1 MADDSTQELE
11 TPGTA
16 VIERPASTALMTPE
30 QFDSTWRMSKALAA
44 SGSFKDI
51 GRAGLTGEALN
62 GEASKA
68 LARIMLGA
76 DMGMSPTQALMG
88 IDIVKGNPQIRG
100 VALGRMVR
108 NSARRP
114 TPTGESY
121 DYAVLDRGFTPG
133 EEYAVVALYRRDED
147 GAWPIVEAA
156 EGETFPTIRGDVTIK
171 KGRRLPEAVEAFV
184 LDQAKKRNLIKS
196 DGAWET
202 QPEVMVVWRAL
213 SQLVRFYAPDV
224 IGGMPVYTEADGLRD
239 VQPGAGVG
247 SGEAPEWR
255 GLAPEQI
262 ARAER
267 VFAAAREKGH
277 AGLSDEASR
286 RMELNGQPSDV
297 IDARLSSW
305 VAELDGMEPVAD
317 AEVVPEPDG
326 EPGDWV
332 EMARDAMDNA
342 AADNPNVLEAQAL
355 DLMARADAAE
365 ADGEGAAAARLA
377 EQAAELH
384 ARAETLRGGQT
395 TLDEI

>member
-1 MADDSTQELE
+1 MADDSTQEPE
-11 TPGTA
+11 APGTA
-16 VIERPASTALMTPE
+16 IVERPASTAVMTVE
-30 QFDSTWRMSKALAA
+30 QFDSTWRMSRALAK

-51 GRAGLTGEALN
+51 GPDQGE
-62 GEASKA
+62 KA
-68 LARIMLGA
+68 LARILLGA
-76 DMGMSPTQALMG
+76 DLGMSPTQALMG

-147 GAWPIVEAA
+147 GRWPVVEAA

-196 DGAWET
+196 DGAWGT

-255 GLAPEQI
+255 GLTPEQV
-262 ARAER
+262 ARAEA
-267 VFAAAREKGH
+267 VFAKAREVGH

-297 IDARLSSW
+297 IDARLSAW
-305 VAELDGMEPVAD
+305 QVELDGMEPVAD
-317 AEVVPEPDG
+317 AEVVPEPEG
-326 EPGDWV
+326 EP
-332 EMARDAMDNA
+332 ET
-342 AADNPNVLEAQAL
+342 PESLEADAL
-355 DLMARADAAE
+355 SLMARADAAE
-365 ADGEGAAAARLA
+365 ADGEDAAAARLA
-377 EQAAELH
+377 ERAEELH
-384 ARAETLRGGQT
+384 ARAEALRGEQR
-395 TLDEI
+395 TLEGFAE

>member
-1 MADDSTQELE
+1 MADPTQEPE
-11 TPGTA
+11 APGTA
-16 VIERPASTALMTPE
+16 IVERPASTAVMTVE
-30 QFDSTWRMSKALAA
+30 QFDSTWRMSRALAK

-51 GRAGLTGEALN
+51 GPDQGE
-62 GEASKA
+62 KA
-68 LARIMLGA
+68 LARILLGA
-76 DMGMSPTQALMG
+76 DLGMSPTQALMG

-121 DYAVLDRGFTPG
+121 DYSVLDRGFTPG

-147 GAWPIVEAA
+147 GRWPIVEAT

-184 LDQAKKRNLIKS
+184 LDQAKKRELVKEAG
-196 DGAWET
+196 GAWKT

-255 GLAPEQI
+255 GLTPEQI
-262 ARAER
+262 ARAEA
-267 VFAAAREKGH
+267 VFAKAREVGH

-286 RMELNGQPSDV
+286 RMELNGQPVDV
-297 IDARLSSW
+297 IDARLSAW
-305 VAELDGMEPVAD
+305 VAELAGMESVAD
-317 AEVVPEPDG
+317 AEIVPEPEG
-326 EPGDWV
+326 KETP
-332 EMARDAMDNA
+332 EM
-342 AADNPNVLEAQAL
+342 LEAVAL
-355 DLMARADAAE
+355 SLMARADAAE

-377 EQAAELH
+377 EQAAEVH
-384 ARAETLRGGQT
+384 ARAETLRGEQG
-395 TLDEI
+395 TLEGID